1 MAHRAAPLRL
11 PPLQARARVAGE
23 QQREKRLRN
32 KRVHAALDS
41 CVTSQVDTVLILT
54 LLLLTFTGMVR
65 LHRSP
70 QPLTH
75 SPNVL
80 HSSLR

>member
-1 MAHRAAPLRL
+1 
-11 PPLQARARVAGE
+11 VAGE

-32 KRVHAALDS
+32 ERVHAALGS

-65 LHRSP
+65 LHRW
-70 QPLTH
+70 QPTAITPL
-75 SPNVL
+75 SYPNVL